1 MGNDIN
7 SFWEI
12 LKIVLPALVVFLTA
26 YFLFRDMLENS
37 QKQREFEFRVQN
49 MGKITPV
56 RLQAYE
62 RFTLLL
68 ERISPQSLLIRVNP
82 RDMTAGKY
90 HQELLNSIRQ
100 EFEHNISQQI
110 YISPILWE
118 TIRGAREKLVT
129 IINKS
134 SEETEDTASALS
146 LSKKIFDNY
155 IDEENDPVAI
165 ALHELKR
172 EVAKM
177 F

>member
-7 SFWEI
+7 AFWEI
-12 LKIVLPALVVFLTA
+12 LKIVLPALIVFLTA
-26 YFLFRDMLENS
+26 YFLFRDMLENN

-49 MGKITPV
+49 MGTITPL

-62 RFTLLL
+62 RFALLL
-68 ERISPQSLLIRVNP
+68 ERITPQSLLMRVNP
-82 RDMTAGKY
+82 QDMSSGKY

-100 EFEHNISQQI
+100 EYEHNLSQQI

-118 TIRGAREKLVT
+118 TIRGAREKLVG

-134 SEETEDTASALS
+134 SEEIDDSSSALI

-155 IDEENDPVAI
+155 LEEDIDPVAI
-165 ALHELKR
+165 ALKELKK
-172 EVAKM
+172 EVGKL

>member
-7 SFWEI
+7 TFWEI

-49 MGKITPV
+49 MGRVTPV

-82 RDMTAGKY
+82 HEKIAGKY
-90 HQELLNSIRQ
+90 HQELLNAIRQ
-100 EFEHNISQQI
+100 EFEHNLSQQI

-118 TIRGAREKLVT
+118 TIRGARENLVG

-134 SEETEDTASALS
+134 SEQTDDAAPALS

-155 IDEENDPVAI
+155 MSEENDPVAI
-165 ALHELKR
+165 ALNELKR
-172 EVAKM
+172 EVSKM

>member
-7 SFWEI
+7 TFWEI
-12 LKIVLPALVVFLTA
+12 MKIVLPALIVFLTA

-82 RDMTAGKY
+82 REMTAGKY
-90 HQELLNSIRQ
+90 HQELLNAIRQ

-118 TIRGAREKLVT
+118 TIRGAREKLVG

-134 SEETEDTASALS
+134 SEETEDTESALS

>member
-26 YFLFRDMLENS
+26 YFLFRDMLENA
-37 QKQREFEFRVQN
+37 QKQREFEFRVSN

-82 RDMTAGKY
+82 HDKTAGKY

-100 EFEHNISQQI
+100 EYEHNFSQQI

-118 TIRGAREKLVT
+118 TIRGAREKLT
-129 IINKS
+129 GIINRS
-134 SEETEDTASALS
+134 AEETEDNEPALN

-155 IDEENDPVAI
+155 ISEEQDPVAI
-165 ALHELKR
+165 ALNELKR
-172 EVAKM
+172 EVAKL

>member
-12 LKIVLPALVVFLTA
+12 LKIVLPAVIVFLTA

-49 MGKITPV
+49 LGKITPL

-68 ERISPQSLLIRVNP
+68 ERITPQSLLMRINP
-82 RDMTAGKY
+82 QNMSAGKY

-100 EFEHNISQQI
+100 EYEHNLSQQI

-118 TIRGAREKLVT
+118 TIRGAREKLVG

-134 SEETEDTASALS
+134 SEEIDDTSSALI
-146 LSKKIFDNY
+146 LSKKIFDTY
-155 IDEENDPVAI
+155 LEEDNDPVAI
-165 ALHELKR
+165 ALKELKK
-172 EVAKM
+172 EVGKL

>member
-12 LKIVLPALVVFLTA
+12 LKIVLPALIVFLTA

-49 MGKITPV
+49 SGKVTPV

-68 ERISPQSLLIRVNP
+68 ERLSPQSLLLRLNP
-82 RDMTAGKY
+82 HDMTAGKY

-100 EFEHNISQQI
+100 EFEHNLSQQI
-110 YISPILWE
+110 YISPILWQ
-118 TIRGAREKLVT
+118 TIRGARENLVG

-134 SEETEDTASALS
+134 AEETGDSVPALN
-146 LSKKIFDNY
+146 LSKKIFENY
-155 IDEENDPVAI
+155 VSEERDPVAI
-165 ALHELKR
+165 ALNELKR
-172 EVAKM
+172 EVSKL

>member
-1 MGNDIN
+1 MGTDIN

-12 LKIVLPALVVFLTA
+12 LKIVLPAMVVFFTA

-49 MGKITPV
+49 LGKITPL

-68 ERISPQSLLIRVNP
+68 ERISPQSLLVRVNP
-82 RDMTAGKY
+82 QEKSAGRY
-90 HQELLNSIRQ
+90 HQELLTTIRQ
-100 EFEHNISQQI
+100 EFEHNLSQQI

-118 TIRGAREKLVT
+118 TIRGAREKLT
-129 IINKS
+129 GIINRS
-134 SEETEDTASALS
+134 SEEIDDNAPALN

-155 IDEENDPVAI
+155 FDEQNDPVAI
-165 ALHELKR
+165 ALTELKK
-172 EVAKM
+172 EVSKL

>member
-1 MGNDIN
+1 MGNDI
-7 SFWEI
+7 SAFWEI

-49 MGKITPV
+49 SGKVTPV

-68 ERISPQSLLIRVNP
+68 ERLKPQSLLIRINP
-82 RDMTAGKY
+82 HDKTAGKY
-90 HQELLNSIRQ
+90 HQELLNTIRQ
-100 EFEHNISQQI
+100 EFDHNLSQQI

-118 TIRGAREKLVT
+118 TIRGARENFIS

-134 SEETEDTASALS
+134 SEEIKDSAPALN

-155 IDEENDPVAI
+155 MSDDKDPIDI
-165 ALHELKR
+165 ALKELKK
-172 EVAKM
+172 EVSKM
-177 F
+177 Y

>member
-1 MGNDIN
+1 MGTDIN

-49 MGKITPV
+49 LGKITPL

-62 RFTLLL
+62 RFTLFL
-68 ERISPQSLLIRVNP
+68 ERISPQSILIRVNP
-82 RDMTAGKY
+82 QDKSAGQY
-90 HQELLNSIRQ
+90 HQELLTNIRQ
-100 EFEHNISQQI
+100 EFEHNLSQQI

-118 TIRGAREKLVT
+118 TIRGAREKLT
-129 IINKS
+129 GIINRS
-134 SEETEDTASALS
+134 SEEIDDNAPALN

-155 IDEENDPVAI
+155 FDEQNDPVAI
-165 ALHELKR
+165 ALTELKK
-172 EVAKM
+172 EVSKL